1 MFFVLIISLIFVW
14 MKKKSPVLTN
24 RFLLFILIISFGHNL
39 KLNLNSCL
47 LFFVCLLLRIWFYF
61 IFECYVF
68 GFLDFFFSQFLFGFN
83 QLWLWFQQIYRN
95 DSFADVNW
103 YAVFFSMNSQKILNE
118 FDVHTKKWASKSKLK
133 MIFFLFSSI
142 QNCSKTTQTIIFL
155 FLSLLSS
162 LDVK

>member
-47 LFFVCLLLRIWFYF
+47 LFSVCLLLRIWFYF

-68 GFLDFFFSQFLFGFN
+68 GFLDFFFVNFSSDLISYDCGFN
-83 QLWLWFQQIYRN
+83 KYIEMIRLLMWIDMR
-95 DSFADVNW
+95 
-103 YAVFFSMNSQKILNE
+103 FFSMNSQKILNE

>member
-68 GFLDFFFSQFLFGFN
+68 GFLDIFFVNFSSDLISYDCGFN
-83 QLWLWFQQIYRN
+83 KYIEMIRLLMWIDMR
-95 DSFADVNW
+95 
-103 YAVFFSMNSQKILNE
+103 FFSMNSQKILNE
-118 FDVHTKKWASKSKLK
+118 FDVHTKNEL
-133 MIFFLFSSI
+133 
-142 QNCSKTTQTIIFL
+142 QNPN
-155 FLSLLSS
+155 
-162 LDVK
+162 